1 MLKLLLKNRILAL
14 LDQFSGQKN
23 GKKAISVGK
32 VALLTVSGLLLVALF
47 GGLLSLIFKPLYSAF
62 AESGITWLYYA
73 GAGAVAFVL
82 SFMMTMFYAQ
92 GAIFE
97 AKDNELLLSMPIPP
111 TAILASRVGAL
122 YFLNLI
128 FSTII
133 VGTAGVVSAITDGT
147 SVAGI
152 VILIACILLL
162 ALISTTLSCLLG
174 WLVSLATRRMRRK
187 SLFSLIFSL
196 LLLAAFCAFAY
207 SDMQNNLQTIMDN
220 QGGIADVFRGPL
232 YPFFAMGNAI
242 AERDPV
248 QLLIFA
254 ACCLVPFGLICFVL
268 SASFIKIVT
277 TKVGAKRAKYEVK
290 TVRQASAVWAMTKKD
305 LSRLGN
311 SSSYM
316 LNACLGLLLSL
327 IISIGTLAA
336 GRSVMDFVLEK
347 FAKLEGTGTDVMP
360 FIAAVLLSVTAGYC
374 YITGPSISVE
384 SKNLW
389 ILKSVPVKAGEV
401 LKSKLFTHLVIA
413 IPVSLVS
420 SLMIVLA
427 MPMSGVEILAVFL
440 MPLLAHVFC
449 AHVGLIANLYL
460 GRTDFPSE
468 ATAIKSTSTAIIPML
483 ATIALSVAPS
493 VLYFS
498 RLSEQGIPFSTP
510 ILAAMGLLLVLDAVM
525 FCFLGSGIAQKRWDK
540 IGQ

>member
-1 MLKLLLKNRILAL
+1 MGSAIA
-14 LDQFSGQKN
+14 DQD
-23 GKKAISVGK
+23 
-32 VALLTVSGLLLVALF
+32 LVA
-47 GGLLSLIFKPLYSAF
+47 
-62 AESGITWLYYA
+62 
-73 GAGAVAFVL
+73 
-82 SFMMTMFYAQ
+82 
-92 GAIFE
+92 
-97 AKDNELLLSMPIPP
+97 
-111 TAILASRVGAL
+111 
-122 YFLNLI
+122 
-128 FSTII
+128 
-133 VGTAGVVSAITDGT
+133 
-147 SVAGI
+147 
-152 VILIACILLL
+152 
-162 ALISTTLSCLLG
+162 
-174 WLVSLATRRMRRK
+174 
-187 SLFSLIFSL
+187 
-196 LLLAAFCAFAY
+196 
-207 SDMQNNLQTIMDN
+207 
-220 QGGIADVFRGPL
+220 
-232 YPFFAMGNAI
+232 
-242 AERDPV
+242 
-248 QLLIFA
+248 LLIFA
-254 ACCLVPFGLICFVL
+254 ACCAVPFALIFL
-268 SASFIKIVT
+268 ALNASFIKIVT
-277 TKVGAKRAKYEVK
+277 TKVGAKKIKYEARAAK
-290 TVRQASAVWAMTKKD
+290 ASSVVWAMAKKD
-305 LSRLGN
+305 LTRLGN

-347 FAKLEGTGTDVMP
+347 FAKLEGTGTDIMP

-427 MPMSGVEILAVFL
+427 MPMSGVEILTVFL

-468 ATAIKSTSTAIIPML
+468 AKAIKSNSAAIIPML

-510 ILAAMGLLLVLDAVM
+510 ILAEMGLLLVLDESRKAAMSATVM
-525 FCFLGSGIAQKRWDK
+525 KGDFLICFSISQPKTSWNLMASGSN
-540 IGQ
+540 